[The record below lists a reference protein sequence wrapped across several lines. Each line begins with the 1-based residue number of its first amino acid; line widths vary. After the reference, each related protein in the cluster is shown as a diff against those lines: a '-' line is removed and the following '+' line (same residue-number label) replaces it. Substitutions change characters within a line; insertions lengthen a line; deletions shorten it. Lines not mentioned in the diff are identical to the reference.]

1 MELLIAFLCL
11 IFLGKDIHYDFE
23 ISYHH
28 SVIMVLAHTAT
39 NRIIEINEKAAS
51 MAFIF
56 LSLFPHFLRTA
67 YKALRITV
75 QWNTY

>member
-1 MELLIAFLCL
+1 
-11 IFLGKDIHYDFE
+11 
-23 ISYHH
+23 
-28 SVIMVLAHTAT
+28 MVLVIITSHFEKRKGAHTAT
-39 NRIIEINEKAAS
+39 NRTIEINEKAAS

-75 QWNTY
+75 QWNTYQTKEI